1 MRWSF
6 IRAAMSVVLAAHQG
20 NEAVTVNDRTR
31 KAQRCDLV
39 VQGQARHQMV
49 PAKVSTASW
58 HAVKVWVR
66 AAARSKQVAEWL
78 CVAAPTIV
86 FLRPF
91 IITFLN
97 DNVKLYQT
105 QFTV

>member
-1 MRWSF
+1 MTGHGKS
-6 IRAAMSVVLAAHQG
+6 
-20 NEAVTVNDRTR
+20 NDATWLY
-31 KAQRCDLV
+31 K
-39 VQGQARHQMV
+39 ARHGTKKMV

-78 CVAAPTIV
+78 RVAAPTIA

-105 QFTV
+105 QLTA